1 MKWNVDSERR
11 VGMGPARKRAA
22 LEHGGFLSVG
32 RHFVA
37 EHAAKLS
44 KKVGSW
50 MQQAGAETRV
60 AREFRDIFEVG
71 GVPAF
76 NQFYYFGIFIWKYL
90 YRGFYNAWHLV
101 AAPVVSDPKRTRKM
115 ERMDTPKAICAE
127 LASLVWGEECTINVT
142 QAGYDSESGESD
154 PLGAFVQHVLVGN
167 AFHAKMQEHIE
178 QSLALG
184 GGALKVW
191 YEEKHDES
199 GNVLPGTGKIQIG
212 YCMADQFVP
221 TAWDNAK
228 VTEGVFISRQAKG
241 GYYYTR
247 LEWHKWNGL
256 TYTVSNE
263 LYRSDMQKG
272 KTGAEAQDIL
282 GYRYPLNVIYP
293 FLQEHTEIPGLTE
306 SLFSYYRTPI
316 ANNLDDNSPLGMS
329 IYGNALST
337 LHAIDIC
344 YDSFVREFRLGK
356 KRIIVPAKAVRTV
369 VDPMTGQMR
378 RYFDATD
385 ETYEALNVDDA
396 EALKISDNS
405 VELRVEEHIAALN
418 AFLSILC
425 LQVGFSANTF
435 TFDQKE
441 GLKTATEV
449 VSENSKTYKTIKT
462 MQNQLRPAIELLV
475 HNIIAVAA
483 LYDVEWEGRKVADL
497 AAGGYEVSV
506 VFDDGV
512 TQDRQTNLNEGVM
525 LVNSGLLSKYTFL
538 TDPKYGQGLTDEQ
551 AEKELERI
559 RQEQG
564 STVDGGVLDV
574 LRMNTAE

>member
-1 MKWNVDSERR
+1 MKWLDNL
-11 VGMGPARKRAA
+11 KRTVK
-22 LEHGGFLSVG
+22 G
-32 RHFVA
+32 
-37 EHAAKLS
+37 
-44 KKVGSW
+44 W

-60 AREFRDIFEVG
+60 AREFKDIFEIG

-76 NQFYYFGIFIWKYL
+76 NQYYYFGIFVWKYL
-90 YRGFYNAWHLV
+90 YRGFYNAWHLIG
-101 AAPVVSDPKRTRKM
+101 APVIGDPNRTRKM
-115 ERMDTPKAICAE
+115 ERMDVPKAICAE
-127 LASLVWGEECTINVT
+127 LASLVWGEECTVNVT
-142 QAGYDSESGESD
+142 RKGYEPDTTEPD
-154 PLGAFVQHVLVGN
+154 PLGEYINHVLTTN
-167 AFHAKMQEHIE
+167 ALRTKMQEHIE

-191 YEEKHDES
+191 YEERHDEN
-199 GNVLPGTGKIQIG
+199 GNSVPGTGKIQIG

-228 VTEGVFISRQAKG
+228 VTEGVFISRQAKD

-272 KTGAEAQDIL
+272 RTATEPQDIL
-282 GYRYPLNVIYP
+282 GYRYPLNTIYP
-293 FLQEHTEIPGLTE
+293 FLEENTTIPGLEE

-329 IYGNALST
+329 IYGNAMST
-337 LHAIDIC
+337 LHSIDII

-356 KRIIVPAKAVRTV
+356 KRIIVPAKAVHTV
-369 VDPMTGQMR
+369 VDPINGQLR

-435 TFDQKE
+435 TFDEKS

-462 MQNQLRPAIELLV
+462 VQNQLQPALEMLV
-475 HNIIAVAA
+475 HNIIAVAG
-483 LYDVEWEGRKVADL
+483 LYDVEWDGRKVSEL
-497 AAGGYEVSV
+497 AAEGYDVNI

-525 LVNSGLLSKYTFL
+525 LVNSGLLSKRTFL
-538 TDPKYGQGLTDEQ
+538 TDKKYGQGLTEEQ
-551 AEKELERI
+551 AEQELERI
-559 RQEQG
+559 RQEQSG
-564 STVDGGVLDV
+564 QITAGVLDV
-574 LRMNTAE
+574 IRANTAE